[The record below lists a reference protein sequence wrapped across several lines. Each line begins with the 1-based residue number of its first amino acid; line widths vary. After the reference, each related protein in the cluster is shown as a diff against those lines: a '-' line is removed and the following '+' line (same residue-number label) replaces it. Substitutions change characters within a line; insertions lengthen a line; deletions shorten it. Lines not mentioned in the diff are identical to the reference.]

1 MCAPLKS
8 LIAPEPSGRSGSAV
22 EQILI
27 NSSREEARVAIL
39 EDGLLKDLFIERTCA
54 RGLVGNVYWGQVV
67 RVLPGM
73 QSAFLDVGLERTA
86 FLHIAEIEGARTEAG
101 TYRPI
106 ETLLHEGQR
115 LMVQVAKDPIGTKGA
130 RLTTTISLAGRK
142 LVYLPNDPHIGV
154 SQRIEDAG
162 FREELRALATEVRPA
177 DEKGGYIV
185 RTCAEEGATA
195 DEFLSDMAYL
205 ARLWEGIQRKARA
218 AKKPTLL
225 YQDLSLSQRTI
236 RDMVHEETAVIE
248 VDRRCDFDALLEF
261 ANHFVPVAAG
271 KLHFY
276 EGDRPLFEQFD
287 IDEEIERALGRRVD
301 LKSGGYLVFDQT
313 EAMSTIDVNTG
324 AYVGKRDF
332 SDTVFKTNLE
342 AAQVIARQLR
352 LRNLGGIIIVD
363 FIDMSKDEH
372 REAVLGELRRAVAD
386 DRTKMTVSGFNELG
400 LVAMTRK
407 RTRESLA
414 HTLCETCPV
423 CGGRGEI
430 KTART
435 VCYDI
440 LREIV
445 RLAKQYRETKEFRI
459 LASQTVIDLL
469 LEEESPALELLQQSV
484 ERPILLEVETVYT
497 QEQWDV
503 IIA

>member
-1 MCAPLKS
+1 MCTLFKRQVEHRP
-8 LIAPEPSGRSGSAV
+8 V

-27 NSSREEARVAIL
+27 NTSREERRVAIL
-39 EDGLLKDLFIERTCA
+39 DDGLLQDLFIERACA

-86 FLHIAEIEGARTEAG
+86 FLHIAEIEGARMDTG
-101 TYRPI
+101 TFKPI
-106 ETLLHEGQR
+106 ESLLHEGQR

-142 LVYLPNDPHIGV
+142 LVYLPNDSHIGV
-154 SQRIEDAG
+154 SQRIEDAAL
-162 FREELRALATEVRPA
+162 REELRTLATTVRQK

-185 RTCAEEGATA
+185 RTCAEEGATEQ
-195 DEFLSDMAYL
+195 EFLSDMAYL
-205 ARLWEGIQRKARA
+205 ARLWDGIRHRA
-218 AKKPTLL
+218 QEVKKPTLL
-225 YQDLSLSQRTI
+225 YQDLTLAQRTL
-236 RDMVHEETAVIE
+236 RDMVHEGTAVIE
-248 VDRRCDFDALLEF
+248 VDDEAEYEALLEF
-261 ANHFVPVAAG
+261 AKHFVPAAVD
-271 KLHFY
+271 KLHHY
-276 EGDRPLFEQFD
+276 EGERPLFEQYD
-287 IDEEIERALGRRVD
+287 IDEEIELALGRRVE

-363 FIDMSKDEH
+363 FIDMAKDEH
-372 REAVLGELRRAVAD
+372 REAVLSELRRAVSL

-407 RTRESLA
+407 R
-414 HTLCETCPV
+414 
-423 CGGRGEI
+423 GGRGEI

-440 LREIV
+440 LREIT
-445 RLAKQYRETKEFRI
+445 RLAKLYKEMKEFRI

-469 LEEESPALELLQQSV
+469 LEEESQALELLQQAI
-484 ERPILLEVETVYT
+484 ERPILLEVESVYT

>member
-1 MCAPLKS
+1 MCTLFKRQVEHRP
-8 LIAPEPSGRSGSAV
+8 V

-27 NSSREEARVAIL
+27 NTSREETRVAIL
-39 EDGLLKDLFIERTCA
+39 DDGLLQDLFIERACA

-86 FLHIAEIEGARTEAG
+86 FLHIAEIEGARTDTG
-101 TYRPI
+101 TFKPI
-106 ETLLHEGQR
+106 ESLLHEGQR

-142 LVYLPNDPHIGV
+142 LVYLPNDSHIGV
-154 SQRIEDAG
+154 SQRIEDAAL
-162 FREELRALATEVRPA
+162 REELRTLATTVRQK

-185 RTCAEEGATA
+185 RTCAEEGATEQ
-195 DEFLSDMAYL
+195 EFLSDMAYL
-205 ARLWEGIQRKARA
+205 ARLWDGIRHRA
-218 AKKPTLL
+218 QEVKKPTLL
-225 YQDLSLSQRTI
+225 YQDLTLAQRTL
-236 RDMVHEETAVIE
+236 RDMVHEGTAVDDE
-248 VDRRCDFDALLEF
+248 AEYEALLEF
-261 ANHFVPVAAG
+261 AKHFVPAAVG
-271 KLHFY
+271 KLHHY
-276 EGDRPLFEQFD
+276 EGERPLFEQFD
-287 IDEEIERALGRRVD
+287 IDEEIELALGRRVE

-363 FIDMSKDEH
+363 FIDMAKDEH
-372 REAVLGELRRAVAD
+372 REAVLSELRRAVSL

-440 LREIV
+440 LREIT
-445 RLAKQYRETKEFRI
+445 RLAKLYKEMKEFRI

-469 LEEESPALELLQQSV
+469 LEEESQALELLQQAI
-484 ERPILLEVETVYT
+484 ERPILLEVESVYT

>member
-1 MCAPLKS
+1 MCTLFKRQVEHRP
-8 LIAPEPSGRSGSAV
+8 V

-27 NSSREEARVAIL
+27 NTSREETRVAIL
-39 EDGLLKDLFIERTCA
+39 DDGLLQDLFIERACA

-86 FLHIAEIEGARTEAG
+86 FLHIAEIEGARTDTG
-101 TYRPI
+101 TFKPI
-106 ETLLHEGQR
+106 ESLLHEGQR

-142 LVYLPNDPHIGV
+142 LVYLPNDSHIGV
-154 SQRIEDAG
+154 SQRIEDAAL
-162 FREELRALATEVRPA
+162 REELRTLATTVRQK

-185 RTCAEEGATA
+185 RT
-195 DEFLSDMAYL
+195 DMAYL
-205 ARLWEGIQRKARA
+205 ARLWDGIRHRA
-218 AKKPTLL
+218 QEVKKPTLL
-225 YQDLSLSQRTI
+225 YQDLTLAQRTL
-236 RDMVHEETAVIE
+236 RDMVHEGTAVIE
-248 VDRRCDFDALLEF
+248 VDDEAEYEALLEF
-261 ANHFVPVAAG
+261 AKHFVPAAVG
-271 KLHFY
+271 KLHHY
-276 EGDRPLFEQFD
+276 EGERPLFEQFD
-287 IDEEIERALGRRVD
+287 IDEEIELALGRRVE

-363 FIDMSKDEH
+363 FIDMAKDEH
-372 REAVLGELRRAVAD
+372 REAVLSELRRAVSL

-440 LREIV
+440 LREIT
-445 RLAKQYRETKEFRI
+445 RLAKLYKEMKEFRI

-469 LEEESPALELLQQSV
+469 LEEESQALELLQQAI
-484 ERPILLEVETVYT
+484 ERPILLEVESVYT

>member
-1 MCAPLKS
+1 
-8 LIAPEPSGRSGSAV
+8 
-22 EQILI
+22 
-27 NSSREEARVAIL
+27 
-39 EDGLLKDLFIERTCA
+39 
-54 RGLVGNVYWGQVV
+54 
-67 RVLPGM
+67 M

-86 FLHIAEIEGARTEAG
+86 FLHIAEIEGARTDTG
-101 TYRPI
+101 TFKPI
-106 ETLLHEGQR
+106 ESLLHEGQR

-142 LVYLPNDPHIGV
+142 LVYLPNDSHIGV
-154 SQRIEDAG
+154 SQRIEDAAL
-162 FREELRALATEVRPA
+162 REELRTLATTVRQK

-185 RTCAEEGATA
+185 RTCAEEGATEQ
-195 DEFLSDMAYL
+195 EFLSDMAYL
-205 ARLWEGIQRKARA
+205 ARLWDGIRHRA
-218 AKKPTLL
+218 QEVKKPTLL
-225 YQDLSLSQRTI
+225 YQDLTLAQRTL
-236 RDMVHEETAVIE
+236 RDMVHEGTA
-248 VDRRCDFDALLEF
+248 
-261 ANHFVPVAAG
+261 
-271 KLHFY
+271 
-276 EGDRPLFEQFD
+276 D
-287 IDEEIERALGRRVD
+287 IDEEIELALGRRVE

-363 FIDMSKDEH
+363 FIDMAKDEH
-372 REAVLGELRRAVAD
+372 REAVLSELRRAVLL

-414 HTLCETCPV
+414 HTLCETCSV

-440 LREIV
+440 LREIT
-445 RLAKQYRETKEFRI
+445 RLAKLYKEMKEFRI

-469 LEEESPALELLQQSV
+469 LEEESQALELLQQAI
-484 ERPILLEVETVYT
+484 ERPILLEVESVYT